1 MLALSSVLQAGAFVG
16 RFTPMIP
23 LREAAL
29 VLLQIWDAF
38 QRVRINRATC
48 VRLVERCATILL
60 SIREDIAHA
69 GEVIGDQLQKPIAR
83 LVESFRL
90 IEEFVHKQAKRP
102 FLASLIQR
110 DETAR
115 SLGDCHNDLND
126 ALGSFGVR
134 PAYAVHS
141 RSRYASWRK
150 SPSHPKPCPS
160 RRYASPPILAC
171 DDAYQCSNTSHSCA
185 FMQHIDSKDILRS
198 LAEIVKGQNEDDML
212 RDADELRARM
222 RAALL
227 APTDME
233 MIQILQVGRDEMPEA
248 IRTLQRVY
256 DGKTSRRASAI
267 MDDAARKLPA
277 IQEDVVSETAQAP
290 HVVRPVGEQSDVLR
304 SPAPLLSQPTDN
316 LDQKFI
322 ETGLSALRRMS
333 TDAVLPSWTI
343 TRFEIDKVKS
353 IGRGFWA
360 DVYRGTWQGRTVAI
374 KQLTQAT
381 PRQLFLHEV
390 TIWKAL
396 KHHNV
401 LKIYGASSTT
411 SDPPWYLVSPYLR
424 HGSLDGYLK
433 GLPSLESAN
442 VPKMLYEIAD
452 GMAYLHKEHVLHGD
466 LKAVNVLVN
475 DDLCCVICDFGQ
487 SKIKAEVYRIS
498 GVDLPQGTLRW
509 KAPELL
515 SNHGRLTNKTDVYAF
530 AITAVEI
537 MTKGDIPFGV
547 IDDDVVRKGIPKGLR
562 PTYEPKI
569 QSGWSSQVTE
579 LIERSWHN
587 DPQLRPTFALIVQQ
601 IQLLRRQYSEGPL
614 PVASGTVER
623 RRSSSAAV
631 SSEVDSRSHTQ
642 HESRSR
648 SSMNGEGVRVGLGS
662 NLHVSARDV
671 TAASVP
677 KEPQAAFD
685 GPDAPTENLVS
696 ASVEHPTEGQTQ
708 LRHDSPA
715 EESHDSESEEQYRT
729 QLQHEFHDSLTL
741 PLWTP
746 SPVPLGA
753 VGYHSIA
760 QGGKF
765 VVLFNS
771 QDPAKSSG
779 SLVQSVPP
787 ISAYGIV
794 RKDNRRH
801 VARNT
806 MKDTFGAL
814 FSKTNVP
821 PLQRIGNHW
830 RSRSFPL
837 RAGHKA
843 AHLITSSTSY
853 DFFENLDTP
862 KKWLKGNA
870 ANIVTMYGDQHR
882 ISREQLSLVIGT
894 LSAENYALFVSQEH
908 RTGKVQFNL
917 TAASQLGHPW
927 GAFTLTQSSPDI
939 GGPKY
944 GELANRTAR
953 HEYKV
958 SEVRENRGSAVWDSV
973 LLARLSFEPDSVEP
987 TLC

>member
-1 MLALSSVLQAGAFVG
+1 
-16 RFTPMIP
+16 MIP

-29 VLLQIWDAF
+29 VLLKIWDAF
-38 QRVRINRATC
+38 QRVKINRATC

-126 ALGSFGVR
+126 ALGSFGFAIQIR
-134 PAYAVHS
+134 ILEKISQPSEAV
-141 RSRYASWRK
+141 
-150 SPSHPKPCPS
+150 
-160 RRYASPPILAC
+160 PIA
-171 DDAYQCSNTSHSCA
+171 T
-185 FMQHIDSKDILRS
+185 HIDSKDILRS

-267 MDDAARKLPA
+267 MDDTARKLPA
-277 IQEDVVSETAQAP
+277 IQEDVVSETPQAP

-381 PRQLFLHEV
+381 PRQLFLDEV

-433 GLPSLESAN
+433 GLPSLESAD

-631 SSEVDSRSHTQ
+631 SSEVDPRSHTQ

-753 VGYHSIA
+753 VG
-760 QGGKF
+760 
-765 VVLFNS
+765 
-771 QDPAKSSG
+771 
-779 SLVQSVPP
+779 
-787 ISAYGIV
+787 
-794 RKDNRRH
+794 
-801 VARNT
+801 
-806 MKDTFGAL
+806 
-814 FSKTNVP
+814 
-821 PLQRIGNHW
+821 